1 MVKNVNQGILFDL
14 SQNSHFQNHEECMA
28 DSAEKW
34 YLDPGRKKGLK
45 DQADWIFSIAYCAL
59 NVGEFYLLP
68 FYITHFFK
76 MQLLCSLFSHF
87 PWSICVLRPSTLTC
101 RSWIGTT
108 IFCTSFSASRNLFS
122 KKIWPIFQL
131 RKAAFAGKTLNM
143 LSVFL
148 YSYNSI

>member
-1 MVKNVNQGILFDL
+1 MSTREYCLIYHRILIFKITRSVWQTVQRSDIKIL
-14 SQNSHFQNHEECMA
+14 EE
-28 DSAEKW
+28 
-34 YLDPGRKKGLK
+34 KGLK
-45 DQADWIFSIAYCAL
+45 DQEDWIFSIAYCAL

-68 FYITHFFK
+68 FYITHFCK